1 MLADCNHR
9 NKADMKQRRLLYV
22 AGSGARLENGFDEH
36 MADWD
41 ICQVTTLLEAA
52 HAMRDQDFKVG
63 LLDRIIGT
71 SRVREVDQFLR
82 THHRVHWVGVI
93 SPPAL
98 ASDACRDLIAD
109 HLVDYHSAPVDAR
122 RLADTLGHVHG
133 CATLR
138 VARPRAPGVAGRQVG
153 ACSAFV
159 RLREQVARVARTAA
173 PVLIWGES
181 GSGKELTAQA
191 VHEQSLRCRAPFI
204 AVNCG
209 AIAPNLIHSELFGHE
224 KGAFTGAVRD
234 KVGLLEAAN
243 TGTIFLDEIADLPR
257 DLQAN
262 LLRFLQEK
270 TITRLGATRT
280 IPLDVRVIAASHVNL
295 QEAVAR
301 GAFREDLYYRLAVLP
316 VTVPPLR
323 ERRDDLMLLADHF
336 FTLYAA
342 EKHPRLK
349 GFASGG
355 VSAILAHHWPGN
367 VRELMNR
374 VRCAMVMAE
383 GRLISARDLGFDEP
397 DEAAEA
403 LALDDALMHTERTA
417 IRTCLD
423 RAGRNV
429 SRAARE
435 LGVSRTTMYRLLSK
449 HGIRL

>member
-1 MLADCNHR
+1 MTY
-9 NKADMKQRRLLYV
+9 RRLLYV
-22 AGSGARLENGFDEH
+22 AGPGARLADRIDDYME
-36 MADWD
+36 DWD
-41 ICQVTTLLEAA
+41 IFRVDTLLEAT
-52 HAMRDQDFKVG
+52 HAVREEDFSVG
-63 LLDRIIGT
+63 LLDGIIG
-71 SRVREVDQFLR
+71 SNRVREVDQFLR
-82 THHRVHWVGVI
+82 VHHRIHWVGIVE
-93 SPPAL
+93 PPAL
-98 ASDACRDLIAD
+98 SSETCRDLIAD
-109 HLVDYHSAPVDAR
+109 HLVDYHSAPVDMR

-138 VARPRAPGVAGRQVG
+138 TTRPRPAGAPSRQVG

-173 PVLIWGES
+173 PVLIWGER
-181 GSGKELTAQA
+181 GSGKELAAQA
-191 VHEQSLRCRAPFI
+191 IHEQSVRARAPFI

-243 TGTIFLDEIADLPR
+243 SGTIFLDEIADLPR

-270 TITRLGATRT
+270 SITRLGATRP
-280 IPLDVRVIAASHVNL
+280 IPLDARVIAASHVNL

-316 VTVPPLR
+316 LTVPPLR

-349 GFASGG
+349 GFSSGA
-355 VSAILAHHWPGN
+355 VSAILAHGWPGN

-374 VRCAMVMAE
+374 VRRAMVMAE
-383 GRLISARDLGFDEP
+383 GRLISAHDLGFDDP
-397 DEAAEA
+397 ADAPTPP
-403 LALDDALMHTERTA
+403 ALDDTRMHSERTA

-423 RAGRNV
+423 RAGQNI

>member
-1 MLADCNHR
+1 MTH
-9 NKADMKQRRLLYV
+9 RRLLYV
-22 AGSGARLENGFDEH
+22 AGSGARLTEGFHQQLE
-36 MADWD
+36 DWD
-41 ICQVTTLLEAA
+41 VHEVATLVEAA
-52 HAMRDQDFKVG
+52 HALREHDFYVG
-63 LLDRIIGT
+63 LLDGIIGT
-71 SRVREVDQFLR
+71 ARVRELDQFLR
-82 THHRVHWVGVI
+82 IHHRVQWVGVVDA
-93 SPPAL
+93 PAL
-98 ASDACRDLIAD
+98 ASEAWRDLIVD
-109 HLVDYHSAPVDAR
+109 HLHDYHSTPVDPR

-138 VARPRAPGVAGRQVG
+138 AARPRAHGAPSRQVG
-153 ACSAFV
+153 ASTAFV
-159 RLREQVARVARTAA
+159 RLREQVGRVARTAA

-191 VHEQSLRCRAPFI
+191 VHEQSSRGRAPFI

-234 KVGLLEAAN
+234 KVGLLEAADG
-243 TGTIFLDEIADLPR
+243 GTIFLDEIADLPR

-270 TITRLGATRT
+270 TITRLGATRP

-295 QEAVAR
+295 QDAVAR

-316 VTVPPLR
+316 ITVPPLR
-323 ERRDDLMLLADHF
+323 ERRDDLMVLADHF
-336 FTLYAA
+336 FTQYAA

-349 GFASGG
+349 GFSSGA
-355 VSAILAHHWPGN
+355 VSAILAHQWPGN

-374 VRCAMVMAE
+374 IRCAMVMAE
-383 GRLISARDLGFDEP
+383 GRLISAQDLGFDDP
-397 DEAAEA
+397 DTISAPP
-403 LALDDALMHTERTA
+403 ALDDTLMHSERA
-417 IRTCLD
+417 AVRVCLD
-423 RAGRNV
+423 RAGQNI